1 MTSGSRV
8 GERRALP
15 GERSRAIA
23 AREQSHLAPGIQ
35 RIATLA
41 GVAFERGEKARLWDA
56 DGNEYIDFF
65 AGVGVASLGHGH
77 RGFARALAEQA
88 SNVVVGSF
96 ASKARADYMALLGD
110 VLPPGLTRVQLYSG
124 GAEAIEA
131 AIRLA
136 KSKTKN
142 FELLSFWGGYHGK
155 TLGAMSLTT
164 GEPRRGFGALATGSH
179 TAPFPDPYRPP
190 FEVAAG
196 QDLGAAC
203 ARFARAQLKQASA
216 GALAAVFLE
225 PIQGTAGNIVP
236 PRGFL
241 GAIRAL
247 AHEQNALFVAD
258 EMITGFGRTGSFFA
272 VEDEG
277 VTPDIMTVGKGMG
290 NGFPLSAVITT
301 EEISRAE
308 PWAKPSSSSSSFGG
322 FPLACAAG
330 LATLRAIR
338 EENLVENARKMGDV
352 LAAELNGL
360 RERFPCVGHVRGRGL
375 LWGVELVTDRETK
388 QELSRDACDAI
399 FTESLA
405 RGLLVM
411 ATGPHV
417 RINPPLVIDEA
428 SIREGV
434 AAFAAALE
442 AAYDRGIL
450 GAPSRTLSRS

>member
-1 MTSGSRV
+1 VSGKSPRV

-15 GERSRAIA
+15 GERSRAVA

-41 GVAFERGEKARLWDA
+41 GLAFEKGEKARLWDA

-77 RGFARALAEQA
+77 KGFARALSEQA

-110 VLPPGLTRVQLYSG
+110 VLPKGLSRIQLYSG

-131 AIRLA
+131 AVRLA
-136 KSKTKN
+136 KSKTKG

-164 GEPRRGFGALATGSH
+164 GDPRRGFGALPAGSH
-179 TAPFPDPYRPP
+179 TAPYPDPYRPP

-216 GALAAVFLE
+216 GALTAVFLE
-225 PIQGTAGNIVP
+225 PIQGTAGNILP
-236 PRGFL
+236 PPGFFAAVRDLARDL
-241 GAIRAL
+241 G
-247 AHEQNALFVAD
+247 ALFVAD
-258 EMITGFGRTGSFFA
+258 EMITGFGRTGTFFA
-272 VEDEG
+272 VEHEG

-290 NGFPLSAVITT
+290 NGFPISAVITS

-338 EENLVENARKMGDV
+338 EENLVENSRRMGEV
-352 LAAELNGL
+352 LGAELRALEG
-360 RERFPCVGHVRGRGL
+360 RFPCVGHVRGRGL
-375 LWGVELVTDRETK
+375 LWGVELVADRTTK
-388 QELSRDACDAI
+388 EELPREVCDAI
-399 FTESLA
+399 FTEALA

-428 SIREGV
+428 SVREGV
-434 AAFAAALE
+434 AAFAAAIE
-442 AAYDRGIL
+442 AVYDRGLL
-450 GAPSRTLSRS
+450 GGRTRPARS

>member
-1 MTSGSRV
+1 MTAKSSRV
-8 GERRALP
+8 GERRTIP
-15 GERSRAIA
+15 GEHSRQIA
-23 AREQSHLAPGIQ
+23 AREQKHLAPGIQ

-41 GVAFERGEKARLWDA
+41 ALAFERGERARLWDA

-77 RGFARALAEQA
+77 RGFAKALAEQA

-96 ASKARADYMALLGD
+96 ASRARADYMALLAD
-110 VLPPGLTRVQLYSG
+110 VLPAGLTRVQLYSG

-131 AIRLA
+131 AVRLA

-142 FELLSFWGGYHGK
+142 FEVLSFWNGYHGK

-164 GEPRRGFGALATGSH
+164 GDPRRGFGALGAGAH

-190 FEVAAG
+190 FEVGPGA
-196 QDLGAAC
+196 DLGAAC
-203 ARFARAQLKQASA
+203 ARFARAQLKQAST
-216 GALAAVFLE
+216 GSLAAVFLE
-225 PIQGTAGNIVP
+225 PVQGTAGNIVP
-236 PRGFL
+236 PPGFL
-241 GAIRAL
+241 GAVREL
-247 AHEQNALFVAD
+247 AHDHGALFVAD
-258 EMITGFGRTGSFFA
+258 EMITGFGRTGTFFA
-272 VEDEG
+272 VEHEG
-277 VTPDIMTVGKGMG
+277 VTPDVMTVGKGMG
-290 NGFPLSAVITT
+290 NGFPISAVITT

-338 EENLVENARKMGDV
+338 EENLVDNARRMGEI
-352 LAAELNGL
+352 LGAELRAL
-360 RERFPCVGHVRGRGL
+360 EERFPCIGHVRGRGL
-375 LWGVELVTDRETK
+375 LWGVELVTDRASRA
-388 QELSRDACDAI
+388 ELPREVCDAI
-399 FTESLA
+399 FLEALA

-417 RINPPLVIDEA
+417 RLNPPLVIDEG

-434 AAFAAALE
+434 AAFAAALD
-442 AAYDRGIL
+442 AVYDRGLL
-450 GAPSRTLSRS
+450 GGPARSRSS

>member
-1 MTSGSRV
+1 MSHGSRV
-8 GERRALP
+8 GQRRDLP
-15 GERSRAIA
+15 GEKSRAIA

-41 GVAFERGEKARLWDA
+41 GVAFERGEGARLFDA
-56 DGNEYIDFF
+56 DGNEYVDFF

-77 RGFARALAEQA
+77 KGFARALAEQA

-96 ASKARADYMALLGD
+96 ASRARADYMALLGD

-131 AIRLA
+131 AVRLA
-136 KSKTKN
+136 KSRTKN

-155 TLGAMSLTT
+155 TLGALSLTT
-164 GEPRRGFGALATGSH
+164 GDPRRGFGAIATGTH

-190 FEVAAG
+190 FAVETG

-225 PIQGTAGNIVP
+225 PIQGTAGNVVP
-236 PRGFL
+236 PPGFL
-241 GAIRAL
+241 ASARDL
-247 AHEQNALFVAD
+247 AREHGALFVAD

-272 VEDEG
+272 VEHEG
-277 VTPDIMTVGKGMG
+277 VTPDVMTVGKGMG

-338 EENLVENARKMGDV
+338 EEGLVENARRMGEV
-352 LAAELNGL
+352 LGAELRAL
-360 RERFPCVGHVRGRGL
+360 EARFPCVGHVRGRGL
-375 LWGVELVTDRETK
+375 LWGVELVKDRATRE
-388 QELSRDACDAI
+388 ELPREACDAI
-399 FTESLA
+399 FTEALA

-428 SIREGV
+428 AVREGV
-434 AAFAAALE
+434 AALAAALE
-442 AAYDRGIL
+442 AAYDRGVL
-450 GAPSRTLSRS
+450 GSQERRPGCS